1 MCMDG
6 GEVTPGTDFSSTR
19 PNTTCT
25 PKKIWKKPK
34 TLSLSIFFKYF
45 SLDFDTEAGR
55 KEFEAETERF
65 IKLYPG
71 SICKEGEK
79 FDF

>member
-1 MCMDG
+1 
-6 GEVTPGTDFSSTR
+6 
-19 PNTTCT
+19 
-25 PKKIWKKPK
+25 
-34 TLSLSIFFKYF
+34 
-45 SLDFDTEAGR
+45 LDFDTEAGR

>member
-6 GEVTPGTDFSSTR
+6 GELTPGTDSSSTR
-19 PNTTCT
+19 PNTTST
-25 PKKIWKKPK
+25 LKKIWTEPK
-34 TLSLSIFFKYF
+34 TLSLSNFFKYF